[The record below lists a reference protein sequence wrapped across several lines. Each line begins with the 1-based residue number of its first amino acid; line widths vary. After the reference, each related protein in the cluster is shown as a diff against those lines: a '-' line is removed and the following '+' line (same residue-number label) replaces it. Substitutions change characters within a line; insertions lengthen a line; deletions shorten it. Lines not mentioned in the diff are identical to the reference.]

1 MSNALE
7 FPISIALI
15 GAPGS
20 GKSDIA
26 AAYKDIADPW
36 FAVNEAGPLNVI
48 ENPGNVIQDELDT
61 AMGLAGG
68 WKEDLRVFFRRYE
81 QEQKFRATNESFIT
95 LGTALENL
103 AHCGVNME
111 NIIRSIQTEEQ
122 QQALQIQ
129 QIAMTQL
136 TYLFTSTFQ
145 YTFAF
150 YVPKTGVILSA
161 DGSEID
167 TEANYNRRVDEA
179 LRMVFANFGIR
190 IQSLDEGSPEEKAK
204 VVFDTIARI
213 VENGPEG
220 FVDPNEGNEDAP
232 SLDAEEVPP
241 SESAT
246 VTE

>member
-1 MSNALE
+1 MTVVE

-20 GKSDIA
+20 GKQEITQ
-26 AAYKDIADPW
+26 AYKDIADPW
-36 FAVNEAGPLNVI
+36 FAVKEAGALNVLA
-48 ENPGNVIQDELDT
+48 NPGNVIQEELNT
-61 AMGLAGG
+61 AMGLFGG

-81 QEQKFRATNESFIT
+81 QEQAFRANGENFIT

-150 YVPKTGVILSA
+150 YVPKTDSIILPDAS
-161 DGSEID
+161 DSED
-167 TEANYNRRVDEA
+167 NYNRRVDDA
-179 LRMVFANFGIR
+179 LKMVFNNFGIR
-190 IQSLDEGSPEEKAK
+190 IQVLGGTVEEKAQEI
-204 VVFDTIARI
+204 FDTVARI

-220 FVDPNEGNEDAP
+220 FTGSDEVEVEVEAEPVP
-232 SLDAEEVPP
+232 SV
-241 SESAT
+241 ESAT
-246 VTE
+246 LAE